1 MVELTGVVRISRLE
15 NAPFTGKTQGGNG
28 LKKVVVIG
36 AGIGGL
42 STAAV
47 LARSGFEVTV
57 LEAHVYPGGT
67 AGTFY
72 HQGYR
77 FDVGAT
83 LAGGFYPGGP
93 MNLLGEAV
101 GIERWPAFSE
111 NPALVVHLPGGSEI
125 ARWSDERRW
134 AERRA
139 AFGRDSLSFWRWQEE
154 TASAIWDLAL
164 RLPSWPIQSPAD
176 LIHTAG
182 TGLGWLRDN
191 LPALHTYRIIA
202 DAFRPVAAHLAGMPD
217 NLRLFIDAQ
226 LLISA
231 QATSEHA
238 NALYGAAALDL
249 PMRGTVHMEGGMGSI
264 ANSLVEAV
272 RENGGK
278 VLYRQEAVK
287 IRMISGQ
294 QAAVDTKRGDSFPA
308 DLLVANLTPWDLKR
322 LLVDQYPKQ
331 LRNLPER
338 PKRGWGAFMVYAGID
353 DSLVPQGFPLHHQV
367 VLGRPLGEG
376 NTTFLSI
383 SPAQDR
389 RRAPAGRRAVTI
401 STHTDMKTWWEL
413 HDRDQDAYEKMRNRY
428 AERLL
433 AAAEIA
439 LPDFKDGTDLVM
451 PGTPVTFQRFTRRSY
466 GWVGGFPQTSLFRS
480 WGPQIS
486 RNIWMVG
493 DSIFPGQS
501 VAASALGGMRV
512 ASAILRLEKAPLPQ
526 INSKLSMEVES

>member
-1 MVELTGVVRISRLE
+1 M
-15 NAPFTGKTQGGNG
+15 
-28 LKKVVVIG
+28 KKVVVIG
-36 AGIGGL
+36 AGFGGL
-42 STAAV
+42 STAAI
-47 LARSGFEVTV
+47 LARSGFDVTV

-93 MNLLGEAV
+93 MNLLGEAA

-111 NPALVVHLPGGSEI
+111 NPALVVHLPGGAEI
-125 ARWSDERRW
+125 ARWSDEKRW
-134 AERRA
+134 AEHRA

-154 TASAIWDLAL
+154 TASAVWDLAL
-164 RLPSWPIQSPAD
+164 RLPSWPVQSPND
-176 LIHTAG
+176 LLHTAG
-182 TGLGWLRDN
+182 IGLGWLRDN
-191 LPALHTYRIIA
+191 LPALHTNRLIA
-202 DAFRPVAAHLAGMPD
+202 DAFRPVAAHLDGMPES
-217 NLRLFIDAQ
+217 LRLFVDAQ

-231 QATSEHA
+231 QTTSEHA

-264 ANSLVEAV
+264 ANSLVGAV

-278 VLYRQEAVK
+278 VLFRQEALK
-287 IRMISGQ
+287 IRMISGRP
-294 QAAVDTKRGDSFPA
+294 AAVDTKRGDSFPV
-308 DLLVANLTPWDLKR
+308 DFLVANLTPWDLKK
-322 LLVDQYPKQ
+322 LLADQAPKR

-338 PKRGWGAFMVYAGID
+338 PKSGWGAFMVYSGID
-353 DSLVPQGFPLHHQV
+353 DGLVPQGFPLHHQV
-367 VLGRPLGEG
+367 VLDRPLGEG
-376 NTTFLSI
+376 NTAFLSI
-383 SPAQDR
+383 SPAQDP

-401 STHTDMKTWWEL
+401 STHTDMEPWWEL
-413 HDRDQDAYEKMRNRY
+413 HEQDPYEYEKMRDRY
-428 AERLL
+428 VERLL
-433 AAAEIA
+433 SAAEVA
-439 LPDFKDGTDLVM
+439 LPGFREGTDLVM

-466 GWVGGFPQTSLFRS
+466 GWVGGFPQTTLFRS

-512 ASAILRLEKAPLPQ
+512 ASAILRLEKAPLSQ
-526 INSKLSMEVES
+526 LNSHLSMEVEP